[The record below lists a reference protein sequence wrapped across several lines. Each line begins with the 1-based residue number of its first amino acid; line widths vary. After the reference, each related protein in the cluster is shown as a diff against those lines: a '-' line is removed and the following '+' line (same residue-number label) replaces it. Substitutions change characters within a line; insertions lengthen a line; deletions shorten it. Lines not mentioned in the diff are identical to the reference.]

1 MNQPTASV
9 LKSALLASCFLVLG
23 GATLWG
29 ATTSHLGPTAHDVR
43 ASFAEVHAQAHLDN
57 LPVHDIGV
65 DR

>member
-1 MNQPTASV
+1 MNQPTASA

-29 ATTSHLGPTAHDVR
+29 ATTSHLGQTAHEVGL
-43 ASFAEVHAQAHLDN
+43 SFTEMHARAHLDN